1 MFLRLLNNNTFELK
15 QSQGISM
22 ILVLKQLYLNR
33 DLKDY
38 KRGAFAILIGS
49 NINTKHI
56 LNHLYFVST
65 NVVKQH

>member
-1 MFLRLLNNNTFELK
+1 
-15 QSQGISM
+15 M

-49 NINTKHI
+49 NIHI